1 MSFGATTIV
10 YRFGNYLTKNKLR
23 ALDKRYLHAVR
34 VDTMPLPMAK
44 YETKIV
50 RLRYGWQL
58 YRLFAP

>member
-50 RLRYGWQL
+50 RLK
-58 YRLFAP
+58 

>member
-50 RLRYGWQL
+50 RLNMVGGYIV
-58 YRLFAP
+58 YFAP